1 MKRKQP
7 DFQKVKFKVGKHLPK
22 GRNET
27 KTSFQ
32 TRKILVPTQLKAV
45 NVEPTLKE
53 LLKNA
58 KSRDVQTRCGN
69 LKKLSKYVSDNKSTL
84 NIYFPEILPKLGPS
98 LVESNSNVRLEVI
111 KLLSLCCEYLTIN
124 QFKSFSQSISYYL
137 YSMMTKGDY
146 DIRRDSLKF
155 VANLLQYHPNIICK
169 SSQILHG
176 MLFLIASRDHT
187 RKKWKL
193 IDRISSKMTA
203 DEMRIEVF
211 NHIHLFL
218 FAMLQNRDTDETDA
232 DDQKEVRW
240 EAKKPLK
247 LKLYQSTGTEP
258 NKLDLSW
265 YSQAT
270 EEDKEKSFVEFLF
283 VIIPLISDAL
293 QGRILTSGTP
303 SSSTEEPTKCIMTQL
318 SAYIKVLCCI
328 GELVTDPNSI
338 YKKDLLENP
347 ACLNQLEKIV
357 KELLIDFPYIPVSN
371 SKKAEELCMKMN
383 IEICYLYSLFVVK
396 PGKQDSAIEK
406 DVFSYLASI
415 CSSCTGMSNEN
426 VTRLLKSFRIFM
438 YSNEIK
444 SAFKNEILH
453 YLYHFV
459 DLFKFQ
465 PMADSLYS
473 FMMDISMDYDLRFLL
488 SNSTMDI
495 WFKYTL
501 RDLRFMSELKIN
513 KPKFLRYVKQLSERK
528 YPAFIKALEEMP
540 SLSWMDL
547 LLSDFDKEFQLTIAA
562 LIATKEKIPP
572 DLLQLLSENI
582 RDEFFPVK
590 VTLIIIR
597 ILFRRFNKS
606 DVPPIDQLNYVKFLL
621 NLSCDTFAIADT
633 TLESK
638 ALPFVDEITDI
649 QRECCC
655 HFQIY
660 PSRYAK
666 RHLSIFE
673 ECIECLIPF
682 IKNDKVMRCILYLIK
697 ETLTN
702 EREYPVHSVIAFL
715 ELRKRIPF
723 IYNNLYLNSMMH
735 DLIISSLV
743 YMSKVTNDIPEN
755 KWMLYSVAELQ
766 DSFGSIKNEE
776 VFIFME
782 GSLNHFKNDECYYHS
797 LRILMFLIKRNFLLG
812 VDKNSFYLFFDKLG
826 NCFRATCEDPKLYK
840 AMNDM
845 WLQIINLY

>member
-1 MKRKQP
+1 MRC
-7 DFQKVKFKVGKHLPK
+7 KFNIPL
-22 GRNET
+22 
-27 KTSFQ
+27 
-32 TRKILVPTQLKAV
+32 
-45 NVEPTLKE
+45 E

-58 KSRDVQTRCGN
+58 KSRDVQTRCGH
-69 LKKLSKYVSDNKSTL
+69 LKKLLKYVSDNKSTL

-111 KLLSLCCEYLTIN
+111 KLLSLCCEYLTTD

-218 FAMLQNRDTDETDA
+218 FAMLQNRDIDETGA
-232 DDQKEVRW
+232 DDQKEVHW

-247 LKLYQSTGTEP
+247 LNLYQSTGTEP

-293 QGRILTSGTP
+293 QGRILTSSTP
-303 SSSTEEPTKCIMTQL
+303 SSSTAEPTK
-318 SAYIKVLCCI
+318 Y
-328 GELVTDPNSI
+328 
-338 YKKDLLENP
+338 LLENP

-357 KELLIDFPYIPVSN
+357 KELITDFPYIPVSN
-371 SKKAEELCMKMN
+371 SKKAEELCMKLN

-415 CSSCTGMSNEN
+415 CSSCTRMSNEN
-426 VTRLLKSFRIFM
+426 VNRLLKSFRIFM
-438 YSNEIK
+438 YSDEIK

-459 DLFKFQ
+459 DIFKFL
-465 PMADSLYS
+465 PLADSLYS

-547 LLSDFDKEFQLTIAA
+547 LLSDFDKEFQLTIVA

-597 ILFRRFNKS
+597 ILFRRFNKP

-633 TLESK
+633 ALESK
-638 ALPFVDEITDI
+638 ALPLVDEIIDI
-649 QRECCC
+649 QSECCC
-655 HFQIY
+655 HFKIY

-682 IKNDKVMRCILYLIK
+682 IKNDKIMMCILYLIK

-702 EREYPVHSVIAFL
+702 ERKYPVHSVIAFL
-715 ELRKRIPF
+715 ELRKRFPF
-723 IYNNLYLNSMMH
+723 IYNNLYLSSMMH

-755 KWMLYSVAELQ
+755 KWMLYSVVELQ
-766 DSFGSIKNEE
+766 DSFSRIKNEE
-776 VFIFME
+776 VFIFLE
-782 GSLNHFKNDECYYHS
+782 GSLNHFK
-797 LRILMFLIKRNFLLG
+797 M
-812 VDKNSFYLFFDKLG
+812 
-826 NCFRATCEDPKLYK
+826 
-840 AMNDM
+840 MNV
-845 WLQIINLY
+845 IIIH